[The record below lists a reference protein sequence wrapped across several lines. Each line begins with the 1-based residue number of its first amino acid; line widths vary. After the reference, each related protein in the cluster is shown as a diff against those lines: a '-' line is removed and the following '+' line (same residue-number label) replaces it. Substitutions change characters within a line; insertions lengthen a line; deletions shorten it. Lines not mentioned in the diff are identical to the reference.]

1 MTHGK
6 IKRSSSPKLLGI
18 SAHEA
23 NKRAS
28 KAESDW
34 DDLTPTEK
42 KSRKRAQKV
51 HDARNVAQK
60 ANYRD
65 SKRRSSS
72 KKYLNQK

>member
-1 MTHGK
+1 MTNGP
-6 IKRSSSPKLLGI
+6 IKRSPSKNLL
-18 SAHEA
+18 SATEA

-28 KAESDW
+28 KAEKEW
-34 DDLTPTEK
+34 DALTSAQK

-51 HDARNVAQK
+51 HDARNVAQN

-72 KKYLNQK
+72 KKYENQK